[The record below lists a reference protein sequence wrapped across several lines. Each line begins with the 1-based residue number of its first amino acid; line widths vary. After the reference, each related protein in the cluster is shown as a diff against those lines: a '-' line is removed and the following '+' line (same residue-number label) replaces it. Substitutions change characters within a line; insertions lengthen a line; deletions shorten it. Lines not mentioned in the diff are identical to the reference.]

1 MSVLNRFSSFVMD
14 LYDVYSG
21 ITVEASTDHMT
32 IKIDTNQEILLWFDC
47 GKIYPE
53 IVHEFQSC
61 SAIDLD
67 IVLEVLNIVKKYEE
81 LEELDG
87 V

>member
-1 MSVLNRFSSFVMD
+1 MSILQRFSSFVMD

-21 ITVEASTDHMT
+21 ITVEASTDHIT
-32 IKIDTNQEILLWFDC
+32 IKIDTNQEILIWFNNDR
-47 GKIYPE
+47 IYPE

-67 IVLEVLNIVKKYEE
+67 TVLEILNIVEKYEGS
-81 LEELDG
+81 EE
-87 V
+87 